1 MADVHQDDS
10 ADLLDASIM
19 DDDIESIQ
27 DGYQATDL
35 HGDGNAEWLDRS
47 FLELN
52 IMNAYPLKCTN
63 LDW

>member
-35 HGDGNAEWLDRS
+35 HGDGNAE
-47 FLELN
+47 
-52 IMNAYPLKCTN
+52 
-63 LDW
+63 